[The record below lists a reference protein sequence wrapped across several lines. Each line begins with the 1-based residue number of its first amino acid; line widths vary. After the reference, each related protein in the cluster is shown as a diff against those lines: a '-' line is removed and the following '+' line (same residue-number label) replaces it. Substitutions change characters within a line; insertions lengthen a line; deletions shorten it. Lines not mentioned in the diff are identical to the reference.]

1 MSMKKDNLL
10 SQVEEE
16 IEDVT
21 NKSLRTTLIFQIISK
36 TQSEKSW
43 KDTKEMLA
51 NQI

>member
-36 TQSEKSW
+36 TQSENHGKIL
-43 KDTKEMLA
+43 KRC
-51 NQI
+51 